1 MSSIIQFR
9 ALINLAMSDMHF
21 AEEEREMIYMLADA
35 NNVPK
40 ESIDNLIVNPEPVG
54 DVSSLDD
61 DDRFQL
67 LYNIVQL
74 MKIDRKV
81 YVTEIKYCQD
91 LAIRLGYNKRVI
103 QELSS
108 KVYAN
113 PAITADRLALRAI
126 VERHKER

>member
-1 MSSIIQFR
+1 MSTSLQFR

-21 AEEEREMIYMLADA
+21 AEEEREMIYMLAEA

-40 ESIDNLIVNPEPVG
+40 SEVDGLILHPEPVG
-54 DVSSLDD
+54 DVSGLDEEE
-61 DDRFQL
+61 RFQL

-108 KVYAN
+108 KIYAN
-113 PAITADRLALRAI
+113 PAITADRNALKLI
-126 VERHKER
+126 VQRHKEG